1 MSDIFI
7 QGETLQI
14 GKKVDYVEIQ
24 GVNEA
29 VESLSPKIIV
39 SGGGNTDSKNIVSAY
54 VIDDNP
60 LLASDFNAEAYIEK
74 AEVI

>member
-24 GVNEA
+24 GVNET
-29 VESLSPKIIV
+29 VESLSPKIVV
-39 SGGGNTDSKNIVSAY
+39 SGGNVDQKNIVSAY
-54 VIDDNP
+54 VVDDNP
-60 LLASDFNAEAYIEK
+60 LIASEFNAEAYIEK

>member
-24 GVNEA
+24 GVNET
-29 VESLSPKIIV
+29 VESLSPKIVV
-39 SGGGNTDSKNIVSAY
+39 SGGNVDQKNIVSAY
-54 VIDDNP
+54 VVDDNQIGR
-60 LLASDFNAEAYIEK
+60 AH
-74 AEVI
+74 V

>member
-24 GVNEA
+24 GVNETI
-29 VESLSPKIIV
+29 ESLSPKIV
-39 SGGGNTDSKNIVSAY
+39 NVLSEGENIPIISYNIPKVIFISAE
-54 VIDDNP
+54 IT
-60 LLASDFNAEAYIEK
+60 
-74 AEVI
+74 

>member
-24 GVNEA
+24 GVNETI
-29 VESLSPKIIV
+29 ESLSPKIIA
-39 SGGGNTDSKNIVSAY
+39 GGEDAGSKNLVSAY
-54 VIDDNP
+54 VIDDNSII
-60 LLASDFNAEAYIEK
+60 ASDFNAEAYIER
-74 AEVI
+74 AEVV